1 MVVVPFLAIAL
12 LAAPPEPLAAWK
24 RASGGGAWDA
34 VRTLHVVSTL
44 DEGGLQGTKEEWNDL
59 ATGRYSIRYELGPLS
74 GADGFDGREVW
85 TADESGRSW
94 IVGDRNSGEA
104 AADAAFRAALGY
116 WYPDR
121 RGARVERAG
130 QAIRITP
137 SGGRP
142 FQLWLDAATHLPSK
156 IEEAGDPTVTT
167 TVFGDYRKVGDLRL
181 PFRIRQG
188 AGREE
193 FDEEVRVQR
202 YEVNAEPPPGIF
214 DIPRRPVT
222 DLHLEKSTTVPL
234 TIAEGELMVPIW
246 INGEGPYDAILD
258 TGAAAAM
265 SPDVA
270 KEVGVKAVGA
280 VEGIGSGGSFAQG
293 FGRAEKLQVGDAVLD
308 RPIFAVRENPAFPR
322 QIIIGHELFQRL
334 VITVDPEKGTVTL
347 TRPEAFTPAGKPLV
361 LPFRFQE
368 RMPQVD
374 ASVEGT
380 TGTFCVDTGQNIP
393 IDLNYPFVEAHH
405 LAEKL
410 NAHIPAKSVGAGG
423 LTNAKLYARIGS
435 ATVAGTDVRGI
446 LATIATGA
454 SASSSQSRYLAGCF
468 GSGFLKRFR
477 TTFDYARMRI
487 LLEPNASFDKADGF
501 SRSGLGLMPAGKVWT
516 VTSVY
521 DESPAEDA
529 ALRVGM
535 MVTAVDGKGPDQR
548 SVNQLREHFRQ
559 AVGTKV
565 TLTVRE
571 GEKERPVVLTLRDLL

>member
-12 LAAPPEPLAAWK
+12 LAAPSESLASWK
-24 RASGGGAWDA
+24 QASGGAAWDG

-44 DEGGLQGTKEEWNDL
+44 NEGGLQGTKEEWDDL
-59 ATGRYSIRYELGPLS
+59 ATGRYSLRYTLGPLS

-94 IVGDRNSGEA
+94 IVGDRNSREA

-116 WYPDR
+116 WYPER

-142 FQLWLDAATHLPSK
+142 FLLWLDASTHLPSK
-156 IEEAGDPTVTT
+156 IEESGDPTVTT

-188 AGREE
+188 AGRAE

-202 YEVNAEPPPGIF
+202 YEVNAEIPPGIF
-214 DIPRRPVT
+214 DVPRSPVT
-222 DLHLEKSTTVPL
+222 DLHLERSTTVPMK
-234 TIAEGELMVPIW
+234 IEEGELVVPIR
-246 INGEGPYDAILD
+246 INGKGPYEAILD
-258 TGAAAAM
+258 TGGAASI

-280 VEGIGSGGSFAQG
+280 VEGIGSGGSFAEAY
-293 FGRAEKLQVGDAVLD
+293 GRAETMQVGDAVLD
-308 RPIFAVRENPAFPR
+308 RPLFAVRENPAFPG
-322 QIIIGHELFQRL
+322 QIIVGHELFQRM
-334 VITVDPEKGTVTL
+334 VITVDPEKESVTL
-347 TRPEAFTPAGKPLV
+347 TRPEAFAPDGKPLV
-361 LPFRFQE
+361 LPFRFQD

-374 ASVEGT
+374 ASVDGIP
-380 TGTFCVDTGQNIP
+380 GTFCVDTGQNMP
-393 IDLNYPFVEAHH
+393 IDLNAPFVEEHH

-410 NAHIPAKSVGAGG
+410 KAHIPTKSVGAGG
-423 LTNAKLYARIGS
+423 LTNAKLYARIGT

-501 SRSGLGLMPAGKVWT
+501 SRSGLGLRAAGKVWT

-521 DESPAEDA
+521 DESPAEEA
-529 ALRVGM
+529 ALRVGAI
-535 MVTAVDGKGPDQR
+535 VSAVDGKGPDQL
-548 SVNQLREHFRQ
+548 NLDQLREHFRQ
-559 AVGTKV
+559 APGTRV
-565 TLTVRE
+565 TLMVRE